1 MALSRFSRYIYI
13 FGLCLFAAALPLSK
27 SFLTISQ
34 IVLVLSWAL
43 NVNYKEKLK
52 LFMENRILWWFPL
65 LLILHFVFLINTE
78 DVQYAW
84 HDINIKLP
92 LFVVPFVVATTIP
105 PNKKELRSILG
116 FFCAAVFAGAV
127 IVIGKY
133 IASEMGWIEEVLE
146 HRLLSSFTSHIRF
159 SLMMCFSIALLSFAF
174 KEKMIS
180 GALCLLNATALIIC
194 MILLE
199 SITGLLTLGIIA
211 LPLLML
217 FIDGE
222 YKKHLKKIIA
232 LFLFMAVV
240 VGSYFYYEINDIF
253 VVKSKQDA
261 FANTPSGNPYYN
273 DVNNPATENGY
284 YLWRNVCEKEMEE
297 AWDKKSEFEFA
308 SSDKKG
314 QELKITLLR
323 YLTSLGLK
331 KDAQGMA
338 QLSAEDIVNIENGEA
353 NAVNSNSNPV
363 RKRIREL
370 LREIAIYS
378 NGEAVNNSSLTQ
390 RFIYWKTGLEIISE
404 NYLWGVGTG
413 DVQNAFNAQYD
424 KDQSTLTGD
433 LRRHTHNQYLTFW
446 ISFGIAGFLFFLLLF
461 FSLYHYTSV
470 LEYPFLAKIF
480 LVIVLLSMLSEDTLE
495 TQAGV
500 SFFVFFF
507 ALFWVGKKSS

>member
-1 MALSRFSRYIYI
+1 MALSKFSRFLYV

-27 SFLTISQ
+27 AFLTIAQ
-34 IVLVLSWAL
+34 IALGISWLL
-43 NVNYKEKLK
+43 NINYKEKLK
-52 LFMENRILWWFPL
+52 LFVENRILWWFPL

-78 DVQYAW
+78 DINYAAR
-84 HDINIKLP
+84 DINIKIP
-92 LFVVPFVVATTIP
+92 LFLVPFVVATTTK

-116 FFCAAVFAGAV
+116 FFCAAVFAGAA

-159 SLMMCFSIALLSFAF
+159 SLMMCFSVVLLCFAF

-180 GALCLLNATALIIC
+180 GALCLLNAIVLLLC
-194 MILLE
+194 MVLLE

-217 FIDGE
+217 LLDWE
-222 YKKHLKKIIA
+222 HKKYFKKI
-232 LFLFMAVV
+232 V
-240 VGSYFYYEINDIF
+240 VGSLMIFVVAGAYFYYEINDIF
-253 VVKSKQDA
+253 VVKNNQNATPD
-261 FANTPSGNPYYN
+261 TPSRNPYYN
-273 DVNNPATENGY
+273 DINNPATENGY
-284 YLWRNVCEKEMEE
+284 YLWRNVCEKEMQE
-297 AWDKKSEFEFA
+297 AWDKKSEF
-308 SSDKKG
+308 SYDSLDKKG

-338 QLSAEDIVNIENGEA
+338 QLSAEDIVNIEKGEA

-370 LREIAIYS
+370 LREIDIYS
-378 NGEAVNNSSLTQ
+378 HGEAVNNSSLTQ
-390 RFIYWKTGLEIISE
+390 RFVYWKTGVEIISE

-413 DVQNAFNAQYD
+413 DVQNAFNVQYD
-424 KDQSTLTGD
+424 KDKSTLTGD

-446 ISFGIAGFLFFLLLF
+446 ISFGIAGFLFFLVML
-461 FSLYHYTSV
+461 FSLYRYTFQ

-480 LVIVLLSMLSEDTLE
+480 ALIILLSMLSEDTLE

-507 ALFWVGKKSS
+507 ALFWAGKKSA